1 MNLDVQIKNTAPL
14 KNNLT
19 LKTNPDNKGFEINM
33 KKMKH
38 RIALDKVSKFIFSL
52 STLVSLVV
60 LGILIYR
67 ISVQSIG
74 WLDMDFLTSN
84 LSIFPEKAGIKGA
97 ILGTLYLMSIVI
109 PVVCILGVSTAI

>member
-67 ISVQSIG
+67 ISVQRVEA
-74 WLDMDFLTSN
+74 LFLHY
-84 LSIFPEKAGIKGA
+84 LA
-97 ILGTLYLMSIVI
+97 IN
-109 PVVCILGVSTAI
+109 

>member
-38 RIALDKVSKFIFSL
+38 RIALDKVSKLIMP
-52 STLVSLVV
+52 TH
-60 LGILIYR
+60 ILR
-67 ISVQSIG
+67 EV
-74 WLDMDFLTSN
+74 WLTSKKVRYF
-84 LSIFPEKAGIKGA
+84 LFCCKTSK
-97 ILGTLYLMSIVI
+97 
-109 PVVCILGVSTAI
+109 